1 MPSYRRMVAL
11 GSSFAAGPGLKPVAN
26 AAAGRSGANYP
37 HLLADA
43 LGADLTDATV
53 SGATTATILRESQRT
68 LRRRFAPQI
77 HALTPDT
84 DLVTVTAGGND
95 LGYLGSL
102 LATAGLNR
110 MTTLPLIGAA
120 LRPLQGRR
128 PLEPPTPETIGAAAA
143 GLTRIVQEVHR
154 TAPEASVLLI
164 DYLPILDAGTT
175 PDGLT
180 EEQVARFRSLAY
192 ALSEAYSAAARR
204 SDALLLPASAY
215 APGHGVGS
223 TEPWVSGFGLRTSAF
238 HPTAAG
244 MREVARLAAGVLDGI
259 ANS

>member
-1 MPSYRRMVAL
+1 MPTFHHMVAL
-11 GSSFAAGPGLKPVAN
+11 GSSFAAGPGIPPVVN

-37 HLLADA
+37 HLLAET
-43 LGADLTDATV
+43 LGAELTDATV

-77 HALTPDT
+77 RSVTPYT

-102 LATAGLNR
+102 MTAAGLNR
-110 MTTLPLIGAA
+110 LSELPVIGAA
-120 LRPLQGRR
+120 FRPLLARKS
-128 PLEPPTPETIGAAAA
+128 LEPPTPEAIGGAAA
-143 GLTRIVQEVHR
+143 GLARIVQEAR
-154 TAPEASVLLI
+154 SISPGATVLLI

-175 PDGLT
+175 PAGLSA
-180 EEQVARFRSLAY
+180 EQVTHFRSVAE
-192 ALSEAYSAAARR
+192 ALSQAFGAAAHR

-215 APGHGVGS
+215 QAGHGVGS
-223 TEPWVSGFGLRTSAF
+223 PGPWVSGFGPRASSF

-244 MREVARLAAGVLDGI
+244 MREVARLAAQVLRI
-259 ANS
+259 